1 MLNRANQT
9 NARSLT
15 EGGVIVTDF
24 DHRVVVHQELLKDF
38 VKPGDSIPAIFN
50 LTRLQ
55 IKITKETK
63 RNETKQTVTQ
73 NGQKRPNINKQR
85 SKTVETNEV
94 DYAIRQIWM
103 NLELGLAIGQN
114 RPIS

>member
-1 MLNRANQT
+1 VLNRANQT

-55 IKITKETK
+55 IKNKNENETK
-63 RNETKQTVTQ
+63 RN
-73 NGQKRPNINKQR
+73 KR
-85 SKTVETNEV
+85 
-94 DYAIRQIWM
+94 
-103 NLELGLAIGQN
+103 
-114 RPIS
+114 

>member
-38 VKPGDSIPAIFN
+38 VQPGDSIPAIFN

-55 IKITKETK
+55 IKNKNKNKNETK
-63 RNETKQTVTQ
+63 RNKQ
-73 NGQKRPNINKQR
+73 
-85 SKTVETNEV
+85 
-94 DYAIRQIWM
+94 
-103 NLELGLAIGQN
+103 
-114 RPIS
+114 